1 MKVNGNERQELHTI
15 LEVLEVHSQERQIL
29 SEDVREIKVCLMG
42 DPSKHDD
49 LGLQGEVAK
58 NSAFRKGASKGL
70 WAMFTGFIGLLWFSI
85 KNTLK

>member
-1 MKVNGNERQELHTI
+1 
-15 LEVLEVHSQERQIL
+15 
-29 SEDVREIKVCLMG
+29 MG

-49 LGLQGEVAK
+49 LGLQGEVVK